1 MRDPHAGPRLGRGT
15 REQARDQGT
24 SPVLFALLSPD
35 LSNQENAVPESVI
48 VVNAD
53 GPDTRIAL
61 IENGILSE
69 LYVERDRARGTVGN
83 VYKGK
88 ILRVLPGMQ
97 AAFVDI
103 GEEKA
108 AFLYAGDIASPK
120 ENGGEDKPHVGD
132 SVPRRSGKPA
142 DIAKLVRPGQE
153 ILVQVVKD
161 PISNKGAR
169 ITSYISLPGRNVV
182 FMPTVSHIGISRR
195 IAKDRDRRRL
205 RRLVDQMRPKGAGF
219 IVRTVAENST
229 NGQVRADMDYLLRLW
244 ANIKTNE
251 QIHRAPVRLY
261 RDLDLM
267 LRVVRDNLSPSLD
280 RVICDDRVAH
290 DRLVRFSKSFLPS
303 YADNIELY
311 SGREPIFDGYGIE
324 QEIDRAL
331 ERKVSL
337 PSGGSLVFDQGE
349 ALTAI
354 DVNTGKFVGSKG
366 KTLEE
371 TITQTNIEA
380 AAEIGEQLRLR
391 NIGGL
396 VIIDFIDMDRES
408 NRRKVYRK
416 LQDVL
421 RKDRAKAHIT
431 KISEMGLVEMS
442 RKRTKESL
450 GRMMTSPCSHCNGKG
465 YTKSP
470 STIAYEI
477 LRQIRRDAAVI
488 EGDLV
493 VVNTNPE
500 VADLMRG
507 VEASAVDETV
517 KRIHRGIE
525 IHARKGFHVEQFEI
539 KGKVPGQKSS
549 GRGRRGR
556 GRNRD
561 EAAAPQAAAPAPPQP
576 AASDA

>member
-1 MRDPHAGPRLGRGT
+1 M
-15 REQARDQGT
+15 
-24 SPVLFALLSPD
+24 
-35 LSNQENAVPESVI
+35 PESVI

-108 AFLYAGDIASPK
+108 AFLYAGDIASPRDDK
-120 ENGGEDKPHVGD
+120 GDDKPHVGD
-132 SVPRRSGKPA
+132 SIPRRSGKPA

-169 ITSYISLPGRNVV
+169 ITSYVSLPGRNVV

-205 RRLVDQMRPKGAGF
+205 RKLVDQMRPKGAGF

-244 ANIKTNE
+244 ANIKANE

-267 LRVVRDNLSPSLD
+267 LRVIRDNVSPQLD

-290 DRLVRFSKSFLPS
+290 ERMLRFVKAFMPA
-303 YADNIELY
+303 YAENIELY
-311 SGREPIFDGYGIE
+311 HGREPIFDGYGIE

-380 AAEIGEQLRLR
+380 AAEIGDQLRLR

-396 VIIDFIDMDRES
+396 VIIDFIDMDKES
-408 NRRKVYRK
+408 NRRKVYRR

-450 GRMMTSPCSHCNGKG
+450 GRMMTAPCNHCNAKG

-477 LRQIRRDAAVI
+477 LRQIRRDATVI
-488 EGDLV
+488 AGEAV
-493 VVNTNPE
+493 VVNANPE

-507 VEASAVDETV
+507 LEAAAVDDTV
-517 KRIHRGIE
+517 KRIHRAIE

-539 KGKVPGQKSS
+539 KGKTAGQRTGKRRS
-549 GRGRRGR
+549 RGR
-556 GRNRD
+556 GGGGGA
-561 EAAAPQAAAPAPPQP
+561 EASAAEAPAPTP
-576 AASDA
+576 APEA

>member
-1 MRDPHAGPRLGRGT
+1 M
-15 REQARDQGT
+15 
-24 SPVLFALLSPD
+24 
-35 LSNQENAVPESVI
+35 PESVI
-48 VVNAD
+48 VINAD
-53 GPDTRIAL
+53 GPDTRVAL

-69 LYVERDRARGTVGN
+69 LNVERDRARGTVGN

-88 ILRVLPGMQ
+88 VLRVLPGMQ

-108 AFLYAGDIASPK
+108 AFLYAGDIASP
-120 ENGGEDKPHVGD
+120 EDDGKDDAPHVGD
-132 SVPRRSGKPA
+132 SIPRRSSKPA

-244 ANIKTNE
+244 ANIKANE
-251 QIHRAPVRLY
+251 QLHRAPVRLY

-267 LRVVRDNLSPSLD
+267 LRIVRDNLAPEFDS
-280 RVICDDRVAH
+280 VICDDRVEYE
-290 DRLVRFSKSFLPS
+290 RLLRFVKTFMPD
-303 YADNIELY
+303 YADKITLY
-311 SGREPIFDGYGIE
+311 PGREAIFDGYGIE
-324 QEIDRAL
+324 AEIDRAL

-354 DVNTGKFVGSKG
+354 DVNTGKFVGAKG

-371 TITQTNIEA
+371 TITKTNLEA
-380 AAEIGEQLRLR
+380 AAEIGDQLRLR
-391 NIGGL
+391 NLGGL
-396 VIIDFIDMDRES
+396 VIIDFIDMDKES

-450 GRMMTSPCSHCNGKG
+450 GRHMTSPCSYCNGKG
-465 YTKSP
+465 YTKSA

-477 LRQIRRDAAVI
+477 LRQIRREAGVI
-488 EGDLV
+488 GGEAV
-493 VVNTNPE
+493 VVHANPD

-507 VEASAVDETV
+507 PEAPAVDETV

-525 IHARKGFHVEQFEI
+525 IHARKGFHIEQFEI
-539 KGKVPGQKSS
+539 KGKVPGSKSSSGPS
-549 GRGRRGR
+549 GRGGRRRRGGR
-556 GRNRD
+556 GEDGD
-561 EAAAPQAAAPAPPQP
+561 ESGPVTDSTDVGEH
-576 AASDA
+576 AASGHQFDQVAEEA

>member
-1 MRDPHAGPRLGRGT
+1 M
-15 REQARDQGT
+15 
-24 SPVLFALLSPD
+24 
-35 LSNQENAVPESVI
+35 PESVI

-53 GPDTRIAL
+53 GPDTRVAL

-88 ILRVLPGMQ
+88 VLRVLPGMQ

-108 AFLYAGDIASPK
+108 AFLYAGDIASPEQNDNK
-120 ENGGEDKPHVGD
+120 KEDKPHVGD

-142 DIAKLVRPGQE
+142 EIAKLVRPGQE

-195 IAKDRDRRRL
+195 IAKERDRRRL
-205 RRLVDQMRPKGAGF
+205 RRLVEQMRPKGAGF

-229 NGQVRADMDYLLRLW
+229 NGQVRADMDYLLRCW
-244 ANIKTNE
+244 ANIKANE
-251 QIHRAPVRLY
+251 QLHRAPVRLY

-267 LRVVRDNLSPSLD
+267 LRVVRDNLSPQLD
-280 RVICDDRVAH
+280 RVICDDRVEH
-290 DRLVRFSKSFLPS
+290 ERLLRFVSTFLPD
-303 YADNIELY
+303 YAAKIELY
-311 SGREPIFDGYGIE
+311 HGREPIFDGYGIE

-354 DVNTGKFVGSKG
+354 DVNTGKFVGAKG

-371 TITQTNIEA
+371 TITKTNLEA
-380 AAEIGEQLRLR
+380 AVEIGDQLRLR
-391 NIGGL
+391 NLGGL
-396 VIIDFIDMDRES
+396 VIIDFIDMDKES

-416 LQDVL
+416 LQEVL

-450 GRMMTSPCSHCNGKG
+450 GRHMTSSCGYCNGKG
-465 YTKSP
+465 YTKSA

-477 LRQIRRDAAVI
+477 LRQIRRDAGVI
-488 EGDLV
+488 GGDSV
-493 VVNTNPE
+493 MVHTNPE

-507 VEASAVDETV
+507 PEAPAVDDMV
-517 KRIHRGIE
+517 KRIHRAIE
-525 IHARKGFHVEQFEI
+525 IHARKGFHMEHFEI
-539 KGKVPGQKSS
+539 KGKVPGQKPA
-549 GRGRRGR
+549 GGGGNGGGKRRRRGR
-556 GRNRD
+556 GD
-561 EAAAPQAAAPAPPQP
+561 GPDGGSAEAAPQGAG
-576 AASDA
+576 ASAEAVSAGASEA